1 MVHDPMLW
9 EREYEPEDFPL
20 YDILPPDESQF
31 EVIDH
36 VIGKFRDEKYI
47 IGYAGREA
55 GFVLLGGM
63 ERGLTE
69 YLSNPEGV
77 QAAIDQATALGN
89 QEDAYFIRPGQ
100 DAVFWGQ
107 DFAYN
112 SGPLMAPKLF
122 NEMVLP
128 SVKQRVENAK
138 SHGVAVFKHCCG
150 NTKDLRDFFLEAGY
164 DCYQSLQKQAGMDLR
179 QLWQLYG
186 NRMCLWGGID
196 VANLI
201 GGSREQVRQET
212 MEAIKIAK
220 QGGVILGSSHSISTG
235 CNYDNVMTMMETI
248 SCTAP
253 SWVIFWATL
262 SGAFNSFICHHL
274 PFRRDRYRHRRRSR
288 SPRYSGKWDRPGA
301 GRPRSP
307 GFSAAGP
314 ARPCAR
320 SCGGLL
326 PAPAPRGYVRPSFRE
341 SHKPFH
347 PVRVQ
352 RRRIRY
358 RPLLEYHLRR
368 QVPVV
373 LRRIVGRWFQG
384 GAEPVRR
391 HRGHIE
397 HRRRQGQA
405 PDRPIFV
412 PLAENPIFGQE
423 HIQACRVPGSPLV
436 GGKGRGKHQPRR

>member
-1 MVHDPMLW
+1 MTGKERVQAVLRGEETDAIPYGEYAIDSDTVEKVLGHETYLRAKAKTQIALWEGRRDEVVQSLKEDIVALYEKLDCLDIVNLMSEACGLVPPKDYVPLRPKKIREDTWEDSQGRVYKFSPVTRDITMVHDPMLW

-20 YDILPPDESQF
+20 YDILPPDASQF

-36 VIGKFRDEKYI
+36 VIGRFREEKYI

-112 SGPLMAPKLF
+112 SGPLMDPKLF
-122 NEMVLP
+122 TQMVLP

-138 SHGVAVFKHCCG
+138 AHGVAVFKHCCG

-164 DCYQSLQKQAGMDLR
+164 DCYQSLQKQAGMDLG
-179 QLWQLYG
+179 QLRQLYG

-212 MEAIKIAK
+212 MEAIEIAK
-220 QGGVILGSSHSISTG
+220 QGGVILGSSHSIATG

-248 SCTAP
+248 A
-253 SWVIFWATL
+253 
-262 SGAFNSFICHHL
+262 N
-274 PFRRDRYRHRRRSR
+274 HR
-288 SPRYSGKWDRPGA
+288 
-301 GRPRSP
+301 
-307 GFSAAGP
+307 
-314 ARPCAR
+314 
-320 SCGGLL
+320 
-326 PAPAPRGYVRPSFRE
+326 
-341 SHKPFH
+341 
-347 PVRVQ
+347 
-352 RRRIRY
+352 
-358 RPLLEYHLRR
+358 
-368 QVPVV
+368 
-373 LRRIVGRWFQG
+373 
-384 GAEPVRR
+384 
-391 HRGHIE
+391 
-397 HRRRQGQA
+397 
-405 PDRPIFV
+405 
-412 PLAENPIFGQE
+412 
-423 HIQACRVPGSPLV
+423 
-436 GGKGRGKHQPRR
+436 

>member
-1 MVHDPMLW
+1 MTGKERVQAVLRGEETDAIPYGEYAIDSDTVERVLGHETYLRAKAKTQLALWEGRRDEVVQSLKEDIIALYEKLDCLDIVNLMSEACGLVPPKDYVPLRPKNIREDTWEDSQGRVYKFSPVTRDITMVHDPMLW

-179 QLWQLYG
+179 QLRQLYG

-212 MEAIKIAK
+212 MEAIEIAR
-220 QGGVILGSSHSISTG
+220 QGGVILGSSHSIATG

-248 SCTAP
+248 A
-253 SWVIFWATL
+253 
-262 SGAFNSFICHHL
+262 N
-274 PFRRDRYRHRRRSR
+274 HR
-288 SPRYSGKWDRPGA
+288 
-301 GRPRSP
+301 
-307 GFSAAGP
+307 
-314 ARPCAR
+314 
-320 SCGGLL
+320 
-326 PAPAPRGYVRPSFRE
+326 
-341 SHKPFH
+341 
-347 PVRVQ
+347 
-352 RRRIRY
+352 
-358 RPLLEYHLRR
+358 
-368 QVPVV
+368 
-373 LRRIVGRWFQG
+373 
-384 GAEPVRR
+384 
-391 HRGHIE
+391 
-397 HRRRQGQA
+397 
-405 PDRPIFV
+405 
-412 PLAENPIFGQE
+412 
-423 HIQACRVPGSPLV
+423 
-436 GGKGRGKHQPRR
+436 

>member
-1 MVHDPMLW
+1 MTGKERVQAVLRGEETDAIPYGEYAIDSDTVEKVLGHETYLRAKAKTQIALWEGRRDEVVQSLKEDIVALYEKLDCLDIVNLMSEACGLVPPKDYVPLRPKKIREDTWEDSQGRVYKFSPVTRDITMVHDPMLW

-36 VIGKFRDEKYI
+36 VIRRFRDEKYI

-112 SGPLMAPKLF
+112 SGSLMAPKLF
-122 NEMVLP
+122 TQMVLP

-138 SHGVAVFKHCCG
+138 AHGVAVFKHCCG

-164 DCYQSLQKQAGMDLR
+164 DCYQSLQKQAGMDLG
-179 QLWQLYG
+179 QLRQLYG
-186 NRMCLWGGID
+186 NQMCLWGGID

-212 MEAIKIAK
+212 MEAIEIAR
-220 QGGVILGSSHSISTG
+220 QGGVILGSSHSIATG

-248 SCTAP
+248 A
-253 SWVIFWATL
+253 
-262 SGAFNSFICHHL
+262 N
-274 PFRRDRYRHRRRSR
+274 HR
-288 SPRYSGKWDRPGA
+288 
-301 GRPRSP
+301 
-307 GFSAAGP
+307 
-314 ARPCAR
+314 
-320 SCGGLL
+320 
-326 PAPAPRGYVRPSFRE
+326 
-341 SHKPFH
+341 
-347 PVRVQ
+347 
-352 RRRIRY
+352 
-358 RPLLEYHLRR
+358 
-368 QVPVV
+368 
-373 LRRIVGRWFQG
+373 
-384 GAEPVRR
+384 
-391 HRGHIE
+391 
-397 HRRRQGQA
+397 
-405 PDRPIFV
+405 
-412 PLAENPIFGQE
+412 
-423 HIQACRVPGSPLV
+423 
-436 GGKGRGKHQPRR
+436 

>member
-1 MVHDPMLW
+1 MTGKERVQAVLRGEETDAIPYGEYAIDSDTVERVLGHETYLRAKAKTQIALWEGRRDEVVQSLKEDIIALYEKLDCLDIVNLMSEACGLVPPKDYVPLRPKKIREDTWEDSQGRVYKFSPVTRDITMVHDPMLW

-179 QLWQLYG
+179 QLRQLYG

-212 MEAIKIAK
+212 MEAIEIAR
-220 QGGVILGSSHSISTG
+220 QGGVILGSSHSIATG

-248 SCTAP
+248 A
-253 SWVIFWATL
+253 
-262 SGAFNSFICHHL
+262 N
-274 PFRRDRYRHRRRSR
+274 HR
-288 SPRYSGKWDRPGA
+288 
-301 GRPRSP
+301 
-307 GFSAAGP
+307 
-314 ARPCAR
+314 
-320 SCGGLL
+320 
-326 PAPAPRGYVRPSFRE
+326 
-341 SHKPFH
+341 
-347 PVRVQ
+347 
-352 RRRIRY
+352 
-358 RPLLEYHLRR
+358 
-368 QVPVV
+368 
-373 LRRIVGRWFQG
+373 
-384 GAEPVRR
+384 
-391 HRGHIE
+391 
-397 HRRRQGQA
+397 
-405 PDRPIFV
+405 
-412 PLAENPIFGQE
+412 
-423 HIQACRVPGSPLV
+423 
-436 GGKGRGKHQPRR
+436 

>member
-1 MVHDPMLW
+1 MSEACGLVPPKDYVPLRPQKIREDTWEDSQGRVYKFSPVTRDITMVHDPMLW

-307 GFSAAGP
+307 GFSAARP

-320 SCGGLL
+320 SCGGPLR
-326 PAPAPRGYVRPSFRE
+326 APAPRGYVRPSFRE
-341 SHKPFH
+341 AHEPFH

-352 RRRIRY
+352 RRRVRY
-358 RPLLEYHLRR
+358 RFFLEDHLRR
-368 QVPVV
+368 QVPVA
-373 LRRIVGRWFQG
+373 LRRV
-384 GAEPVRR
+384 E
-391 HRGHIE
+391 
-397 HRRRQGQA
+397 RRR
-405 PDRPIFV
+405 
-412 PLAENPIFGQE
+412 L
-423 HIQACRVPGSPLV
+423 
-436 GGKGRGKHQPRR
+436 